1 MIRIK
6 SLPVGKLPQDFL
18 NDLLSNRR
26 INDSRVLLGPGVGL
40 DCAVVDF
47 GPSCLVFKTDPIT
60 FTTDELG
67 WYAVQIN
74 TNDIVT
80 TGALPRWLLMTLLLP
95 EEAATSALVEEIFD
109 QVYRASE
116 VNGVD
121 VIGGHT
127 EITYGLDRPII
138 ILTLIGEVNRAD
150 LVTPKGCNPGDD
162 LLMTKC
168 VPIEGISILAREF
181 AELLTE
187 HFSKDEL
194 VEAKNYLHDPGIS
207 VLQDA
212 QIAVSAGRITA
223 MHDPTEGGVSGAL
236 WELAIASGRTLVINY
251 SVIPV
256 SPLAERMCNVLNIDP
271 YSTIASGALLITV
284 DPKDTN
290 NVCNTLMEC
299 GIACAKIGY
308 AEEGPPRVVKEED
321 GKRKLVISPS
331 RDEIARLYDR

>member
-1 MIRIK
+1 MIN
-6 SLPVGKLPQDFL
+6 SLPVGKLPPDIL
-18 NDLLSNRR
+18 TDLVVKRR

-47 GPSCLVFKTDPIT
+47 GPSCLVFKSDPIT

-95 EEAATSALVEEIFD
+95 EEGTTTALVEEIFD

-116 VNGVD
+116 ANGID

-150 LVTPKGCNPGDD
+150 LVTTKGCNPGDD

-168 VPIEGISILAREF
+168 VPIEGISILSREF
-181 AELLTE
+181 ADLLAD
-187 HFSKDEL
+187 HLSHDEL
-194 VEAKNYLHDPGIS
+194 MDGKNYLHYPGIS

-212 QIAVSAGRITA
+212 QLATSAGEITA
-223 MHDPTEGGVSGAL
+223 MHDPTEGGISGAL
-236 WELAIASGRTLVINY
+236 WELAIASGRTLLVNY
-251 SVIPV
+251 SAIPV
-256 SPLAERMCNVLNIDP
+256 SPLAEKMCSVLDIDP
-271 YSTIASGALLITV
+271 YSTIASGALLMTV

-290 NVCNTLMEC
+290 NVCHTFAEY
-299 GIACAKIGY
+299 GIACTKIGIV
-308 AEEGPPRVVKEED
+308 EEGSPRVVNENG
-321 GKRKLVISPS
+321 GKRDIVIRPT
-331 RDEIARLYDR
+331 RDEIARLYGG